1 MAISL
6 EELRGHLLKE
16 WEHQI
21 AEMGNLETQAEA
33 EMEAKGNIE
42 TETRIRYAKVI
53 GQANGL
59 EHALS
64 YLK

>member
-1 MAISL
+1 MTVSL

-21 AEMGNLETQAEA
+21 AEMGNLESQAEA
-33 EMEAKGNIE
+33 EMETKGNVE
-42 TETRIRYAKVI
+42 AETRIRYARVL
-53 GQANGL
+53 GRADSL

>member
-1 MAISL
+1 MATSM
-6 EELRGHLLKE
+6 EELRGILLKE
-16 WEHQI
+16 WENQI
-21 AEMGNLETQAEA
+21 AEMGNLETLAEQ
-33 EMEAKGNIE
+33 EMEARGKVE